1 MLLSQGFPSMTLK
14 VLLESKT
21 SKLWVT
27 CVSATSTMPVHLPSN
42 VILWLSAMLRITSD
56 GSNGV
61 SWSLCL
67 FHFDMHSV
75 LSMAMPS
82 ITACICTF
90 SPRGPQ
96 RCTHLQYV
104 FAFGQSVAFAC
115 LFIASRR
122 PVTRHAYWLT

>member
-1 MLLSQGFPSMTLK
+1 MLLSQGFPSMTSK
-14 VLLESKT
+14 ALLESKT

-42 VILWLSAMLRITSD
+42 TILWLSVTLRITSD

-61 SWSLCL
+61 SRSLCL
-67 FHFDMHSV
+67 FHFDVHSI
-75 LSMAMPS
+75 LSMVLPS

-90 SPRGPQ
+90 SPCGPR
-96 RCTHLQYV
+96 RCTHLRYV

-122 PVTRHAYWLT
+122 PVTGRAYWLT

>member
-1 MLLSQGFPSMTLK
+1 MTSKAPLELKTLK
-14 VLLESKT
+14 
-21 SKLWVT
+21 LWFT
-27 CVSATSTMPVHLPSN
+27 CASATSTMPVHLPSDA
-42 VILWLSAMLRITSD
+42 ILWLSMTLRITSD

-61 SWSLCL
+61 SRSLCL
-67 FHFDMHSV
+67 FHFDVHSV
-75 LSMAMPS
+75 LSMALPS